1 MLKLFFQKLGLGL
14 IILSLFSCENNKLEP
29 EQSTIQGNTQVLTNT
44 EPKTQ
49 SNNNNQYYLVPDTIY
64 DGDTFR
70 VISPQN
76 EEIKIRLCGIDAPEK
91 DQPLGIESR
100 DYLRS
105 ACSSASLPRSASYA
119 DRFF

>member
-14 IILSLFSCENNKLEP
+14 IILSLFSCDKSKLES
-29 EQSTIQGNTQVLTNT
+29 EQSTIQGNNQVLTNN

-49 SNNNNQYYLVPDTIY
+49 SNKNNQYYVVKDTIY

-70 VISPQN
+70 VINPQN
-76 EEIKIRLCGIDAPEK
+76 EEVKIRLCGIDAPEK

-105 ACSSASLPRSASYA
+105 ARHAALRSHAVPA
-119 DRFF
+119 TLIA